1 VARRAQVAGEA
12 SRRVCAVLGRWIPD
26 GAAPSRARLAI
37 AVNLCS
43 LALAAAL
50 YALIQPPSDWSDT
63 SLLGALALLAVIAY
77 LAEANLKL
85 PPAGF
90 FDAGVVLA
98 LLALALAGPFPAFL
112 IWLVPEVMAR
122 VVTRRVP
129 LITPGFVATV
139 SSFALATIAGAGVL
153 AVADA
158 DSAAATA
165 PALYTAGL
173 VMIAVNFTVARP
185 LCASFYY
192 GFRPR
197 QLIRT
202 EFFDLAPA
210 FLSMFLL
217 GVFVWLLIAPLGVF
231 AFAPLALVIVAP
243 QVALARLARP
253 RLVSALSVPEATALY
268 ADAMADVLRVRRPER
283 QVLSTAVR
291 LDAGPRLEEDELR
304 EYPLTEIMEAAF
316 VVLHVDERWDGDG
329 SPAGLP
335 GARAPGLSRI
345 LAVARTWSE
354 LTAAGT
360 AELTHAEALL
370 DLSARSETEFDP
382 EVVAAADQVVR
393 DEQVYVGAATF
404 APKLHRLALPRPVRR
419 VALPAALARL
429 ATDAG

>member
-1 VARRAQVAGEA
+1 MARRAQVASA
-12 SRRVCAVLGRWIPD
+12 TKAPSLAVLRRWIPD
-26 GAAPSRARLAI
+26 GATAGRARLAI
-37 AVNLCS
+37 AVNFSS
-43 LALAAAL
+43 LALAIGL
-50 YALIQPPSDWSDT
+50 YALIQPEADWT
-63 SLLGALALLAVIAY
+63 NATLLIALAALAVLAY

-98 LLALALAGPFPAFL
+98 LLALGLAGPGPALL

-122 VVTRRVP
+122 IVTRRVP

-139 SSFALATIAGAGVL
+139 SSFALATLAGAGVL
-153 AVADA
+153 AMADPQ
-158 DSAAATA
+158 SPAATA

-210 FLSMFLL
+210 FLSMF
-217 GVFVWLLIAPLGVF
+217 VFGIVVWLLIPPVGVF
-231 AFAPLALVIVAP
+231 ALAPLALVIVAP
-243 QVALARLARP
+243 QFAIARLARP
-253 RLVSALSVPEATALY
+253 RLVSALSVHEATALY
-268 ADAMADVLRVRRPER
+268 ADAMADVLRVARPER

-291 LDAGPRLEEDELR
+291 LGAGPRLEADELR
-304 EYPLTEIMEAAF
+304 EYALSEIMEAAF

-335 GARAPGLSRI
+335 GAHAPGLSRI
-345 LAVARTWSE
+345 LAVARAWSE

-382 EVVAAADQVVR
+382 EVVAAAAQVVR
-393 DEQVYVGAATF
+393 DEEVYVGAATF

-429 ATDAG
+429 AADAG